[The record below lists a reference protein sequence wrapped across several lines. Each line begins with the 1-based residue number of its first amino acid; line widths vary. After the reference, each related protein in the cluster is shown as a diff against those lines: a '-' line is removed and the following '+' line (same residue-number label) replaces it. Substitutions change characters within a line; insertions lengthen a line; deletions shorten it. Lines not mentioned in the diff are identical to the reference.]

1 MGVFRKNLLGKSA
14 DAKIEAVFGHRV
26 NKVLALFQREK
37 KKIGVK
43 IMSNT
48 EVNKKETFE
57 EMTTNKNRLLT
68 ERQSAAYIGISY
80 ESLKRSVR
88 WLGKIPF
95 YRVNKRISYRIK
107 DLDEFM
113 EQCRV
118 PAKQN

>member
-1 MGVFRKNLLGKSA
+1 
-14 DAKIEAVFGHRV
+14 
-26 NKVLALFQREK
+26 
-37 KKIGVK
+37 
-43 IMSNT
+43 MSNT
-48 EVNKKETFE
+48 EVNKNETFE

-68 ERQSAAYIGISY
+68 ERQASAYIGISY

-95 YRVNKRISYRIK
+95 YRVNKRISYRVR

-113 EQCRV
+113 ELCRV

>member
-1 MGVFRKNLLGKSA
+1 MSKLK
-14 DAKIEAVFGHRV
+14 E
-26 NKVLALFQREK
+26 EK
-37 KKIGVK
+37 
-43 IMSNT
+43 
-48 EVNKKETFE
+48 
-57 EMTTNKNRLLT
+57 TNIDQSLDKNRLLT
-68 ERQSAAYIGISY
+68 ERQASAYIGLSY

-95 YRVNKRISYRIK
+95 YRVNKRISYRVR